1 LTVPLSDTNLSA
13 RCQNRPMSDFDGGSP
28 ISYQALATHTPVI
41 TSSGAEFGT
50 VAHVLADEHL
60 DVFDG
65 IVVKTHR
72 GIRFLDRDQITAITT
87 TAVKT
92 SLSEAESEALPEPA
106 GEPIFEVDA
115 LQGIG
120 PSLTAHLG
128 KIFRREHWTR
138 TE

>member
-1 LTVPLSDTNLSA
+1 MADAGT
-13 RCQNRPMSDFDGGSP
+13 P
-28 ISYQALATHTPVI
+28 ISYEALALKTPVL
-41 TSSGAEFGT
+41 TASGASFGT

-65 IVVKTHR
+65 IVVKTHE
-72 GIRFLDRDQITAITT
+72 GIRFVDRDSIDQITTVAVTT
-87 TAVKT
+87 NIADADV
-92 SLSEAESEALPEPA
+92 AALPKPE

-120 PSLTAHLG
+120 PSLTAHLRKLFG
-128 KIFRREHWTR
+128 REHWTR

>member
-1 LTVPLSDTNLSA
+1 MADLGT
-13 RCQNRPMSDFDGGSP
+13 P
-28 ISYQALATHTPVI
+28 ISYEALALHTPVL
-41 TSSGAEFGT
+41 TSSGAEIGT

-72 GIRFLDRDQITAITT
+72 GIRFVNRDQISAITT
-87 TAVKT
+87 ASVQTTVSDA
-92 SLSEAESEALPEPA
+92 EAEELPQPS
-106 GEPIFEVDA
+106 GEPIFEVDS

-128 KIFRREHWTR
+128 KLFGREHWTR

>member
-1 LTVPLSDTNLSA
+1 MADP
-13 RCQNRPMSDFDGGSP
+13 DGP
-28 ISYQALATHTPVI
+28 RRISYEALAVRTPVLT
-41 TSSGAEFGT
+41 TSGTELGT

-72 GIRFLDRDQITAITT
+72 GIRFVDRDQISTISTVAVRTT
-87 TAVKT
+87 LTDAQ
-92 SLSEAESEALPEPA
+92 AETLPQPS
-106 GEPIFEVDA
+106 GEPIFEVDS

-128 KIFRREHWTR
+128 KLFGREHWTR

>member
-1 LTVPLSDTNLSA
+1 MA
-13 RCQNRPMSDFDGGSP
+13 DFDGGLP
-28 ISYQALATHTPVI
+28 ISYQVLAVHTPVL
-41 TSSGAEFGT
+41 TAAGAELGT
-50 VAHVLADEHL
+50 VAHVLADAHL

-72 GIRFLDRDQITAITT
+72 GIRFVDRDQVGTITT

-92 SLSEAESEALPEPA
+92 TLSEIDAETLPKPS
-106 GEPIFEVDA
+106 GEPIFEVDT
-115 LQGIG
+115 LQGVG

-128 KIFRREHWTR
+128 KLFGREHWTR